1 MLILPKYNL
10 KSQTKSLNLSL
21 KIVSYLGLLF
31 SLSLIISTFGVLLDD
46 YVVFCVGSSSIQGC
60 IRFNI
65 IVYFII
71 SGLYIF
77 IFEAMH
83 FSSFL
88 SFMKTLH
95 TILICMVFMPFV
107 DMTYHRLN
115 FPIESIFCIAPLAL
129 TIDLLCV
136 YLVYKKHCIRF
147 FNNYHVLPKLFL
159 YTLAIIDQITQSYAL
174 LEMIF
179 ILLFASDFIFFLKF
193 RNYNVRSERK
203 LDFMKLE
210 EYPEG

>member
-46 YVVFCVGSSSIQGC
+46 YVVFCVGSSSIQDC